1 MRALRLERAPVNQH
15 ARRTVGLADA
25 EWDNA
30 CIGEATFLFQCRRVT
45 DGGDGLTLD
54 FADAGCRR

>member
-15 ARRTVGLADA
+15 ALADA

-45 DGGDGLTLD
+45 DGRDGLTLD
-54 FADAGCRR
+54 LADAGCRR

>member
-45 DGGDGLTLD
+45 DGRDGLTLD
-54 FADAGCRR
+54 LADAGCRR